1 MLLDLNSYSEDKI
14 SILYFV
20 HNVFVGINTCQYRY
34 TRKLSSQPINKLKV
48 VLLLISSYIVVEI
61 ISGLLTGSL
70 ALIADAGH
78 MLADAGGLTLA
89 LFAINFSSKPATP
102 QRTYGFYRIEILAA
116 LANSAVLILVSVY
129 IIYDAYERIIEPP
142 QIKGTA
148 LIIVGSIGLVV
159 NLVGIIIL
167 KGHAKENLNIEGAYL
182 EVLKDT
188 LGSIGVVVVGVVTSI
203 SEFYLVDPIISV
215 GLAFYILPRTWS
227 LMKKSI
233 NILMEGVPIN
243 ISYEEVKKA
252 ILQIKG
258 VTGVFDIHI
267 WAITSGMDAITA
279 HVVVSDPSKSQTIL
293 KDISSMLEKRFKITH
308 TTIQIETYHT

>member
-1 MLLDLNSYSEDKI
+1 
-14 SILYFV
+14 
-20 HNVFVGINTCQYRY
+20 
-34 TRKLSSQPINKLKV
+34 LSSQQINKLKI
-48 VLLLISSYIVVEI
+48 VLLLILSYIVVEV

-148 LIIVGSIGLVV
+148 LIIVGTIGLVV
-159 NLVGIIIL
+159 NLVGMYIL
-167 KGHAKENLNIEGAYL
+167 KGHANENLNIEGAYL

-188 LGSIGVVVVGVVTSI
+188 LGSVGVVVVGVITSI
-203 SEFYLVDPIISV
+203 SEFYLVDPIISI
-215 GLAFYILPRTWS
+215 GLAFYILPRIWS

-267 WAITSGMDAITA
+267 WTITSGMDAITA
-279 HVVVSDPSKSQTIL
+279 HVVVSDPSKSQIIL
-293 KDISSMLEKRFKITH
+293 KEISSMLEKRFKITH

>member
-1 MLLDLNSYSEDKI
+1 M
-14 SILYFV
+14 
-20 HNVFVGINTCQYRY
+20 
-34 TRKLSSQPINKLKV
+34 SSQQISKLKL
-48 VLLLISSYIVVEI
+48 VLLLISSYIVVEF

-89 LFAINFSSKPATP
+89 LFAINFSTKPATP

-148 LIIVGSIGLVV
+148 LIIVGTIGLVV
-159 NLVGIIIL
+159 NLVGMYIL
-167 KGHAKENLNIEGAYL
+167 KGHASGNLNIEGAYL

-188 LGSIGVVVVGVVTSI
+188 LGSVGVVVVGVITSI
-203 SEFYLVDPIISV
+203 SEFYLIDPIISV

-258 VTGVFDIHI
+258 VTGIFEMHI
-267 WAITSGMDAITA
+267 WTITSGMDAITA

-293 KDISSMLEKRFKITH
+293 KAISSMLENRFKITH

>member
-1 MLLDLNSYSEDKI
+1 M
-14 SILYFV
+14 
-20 HNVFVGINTCQYRY
+20 
-34 TRKLSSQPINKLKV
+34 SSQQINKLKI
-48 VLLLISSYIVVEI
+48 VLLLISSYIVVEV

-78 MLADAGGLTLA
+78 MLTDAGGLTLA

-148 LIIVGSIGLVV
+148 LIIVGTIGLVV
-159 NLVGIIIL
+159 NLVGMSIL
-167 KGHAKENLNIEGAYL
+167 KSHANENLNIEGAYL

-188 LGSIGVVVVGVVTSI
+188 LGSVGVIVVGVITSI
-203 SEFYLVDPIISV
+203 SEFYLVDPIISI
-215 GLAFYILPRTWS
+215 GLAFYMLPRIWS

-243 ISYEEVKKA
+243 ISYEEVKRA

-267 WAITSGMDAITA
+267 WTITSGMDAITA
-279 HVVVSDPSKSQTIL
+279 HVVVSDPSKSQIIL
-293 KDISSMLEKRFKITH
+293 KEISSMLEKRFKITH

>member
-1 MLLDLNSYSEDKI
+1 M
-14 SILYFV
+14 
-20 HNVFVGINTCQYRY
+20 
-34 TRKLSSQPINKLKV
+34 SSQQINKLKI
-48 VLLLISSYIVVEI
+48 VLLLILSYIVVEV

-148 LIIVGSIGLVV
+148 LIIVGTIGLVV
-159 NLVGIIIL
+159 NLVGMYIL
-167 KGHAKENLNIEGAYL
+167 KGHANENLNIEGAYL

-188 LGSIGVVVVGVVTSI
+188 LGSVGVVVVGVITSI
-203 SEFYLVDPIISV
+203 SEFYLVDPIISI
-215 GLAFYILPRTWS
+215 GLAFYILPRIWS

-267 WAITSGMDAITA
+267 WTITSGMDAITA
-279 HVVVSDPSKSQTIL
+279 HVVVSDPSKSQIIL
-293 KDISSMLEKRFKITH
+293 KEISSILENRFKITH

>member
-1 MLLDLNSYSEDKI
+1 
-14 SILYFV
+14 
-20 HNVFVGINTCQYRY
+20 
-34 TRKLSSQPINKLKV
+34 LSSQQISKLKL
-48 VLLLISSYIVVEI
+48 VLLLISSYIVVEF

-89 LFAINFSSKPATP
+89 LFAINFSSKPSTP

-142 QIKGTA
+142 QIKGTG
-148 LIIVGSIGLVV
+148 LIVVGIIGLVV
-159 NLVGIIIL
+159 NLVGMYIL
-167 KGHAKENLNIEGAYL
+167 KGHAGENLNIEGAYL

-188 LGSIGVVVVGVVTSI
+188 LGSVGVVVVGVITSI
-203 SEFYLVDPIISV
+203 SEFYLIDPIISV

-233 NILMEGVPIN
+233 NILMEGAPIN

-258 VTGVFDIHI
+258 VTGIFDIHI
-267 WAITSGMDAITA
+267 WTITSGMDAITA

-293 KDISSMLEKRFKITH
+293 KEISSMLENRFKITH

>member
-1 MLLDLNSYSEDKI
+1 
-14 SILYFV
+14 
-20 HNVFVGINTCQYRY
+20 
-34 TRKLSSQPINKLKV
+34 LSSQQINKLKI
-48 VLLLISSYIVVEI
+48 VLLLILSYIVVEV

-116 LANSAVLILVSVY
+116 LANSAVLILVSIY

-148 LIIVGSIGLVV
+148 LIIVGTIGLVV
-159 NLVGIIIL
+159 NLVGMYIL
-167 KGHAKENLNIEGAYL
+167 KGHVSESLNIEGAYL

-188 LGSIGVVVVGVVTSI
+188 LGSVGVVVVGVITSI
-203 SEFYLVDPIISV
+203 SEFYLIDPIISV

-243 ISYEEVKKA
+243 ISYDEVKKT

-258 VTGVFDIHI
+258 VTGIFDIHI
-267 WAITSGMDAITA
+267 WTITSGMDAITA
-279 HVVVSDPSKSQTIL
+279 HVVVSDPSKSQIIL
-293 KDISSMLEKRFKITH
+293 KEISSMLEKRFKITH

>member
-1 MLLDLNSYSEDKI
+1 
-14 SILYFV
+14 
-20 HNVFVGINTCQYRY
+20 
-34 TRKLSSQPINKLKV
+34 LSSQQISRLKI
-48 VLLLISSYIVVEI
+48 VLLLISSYIVVEV

-70 ALIADAGH
+70 TLIADAGH
-78 MLADAGGLTLA
+78 MFTDAGGLTLA

-129 IIYDAYERIIEPP
+129 IIYDAYERIIDPP
-142 QIKGTA
+142 HIKGAA
-148 LIIVGSIGLVV
+148 LVIVGSVGLLV
-159 NLVGIIIL
+159 NLVGMIIL
-167 KGHAKENLNIEGAYL
+167 KSHAKENLNIEGAYL

-188 LGSIGVVVVGVVTSI
+188 LGSVGVVAVGVITSI
-203 SEFYLVDPIISV
+203 SEFYVADPIISI

-233 NILMEGVPIN
+233 NILMEGVPMN

-267 WAITSGMDAITA
+267 WTITSGMDAITA

-293 KDISSMLEKRFKITH
+293 KEISSMLEKRFKITH

>member
-1 MLLDLNSYSEDKI
+1 M
-14 SILYFV
+14 
-20 HNVFVGINTCQYRY
+20 
-34 TRKLSSQPINKLKV
+34 SSQQISKLKL
-48 VLLLISSYIVVEI
+48 VLLLISSYIVVEF

-89 LFAINFSSKPATP
+89 LFAINFSTKPATP

-148 LIIVGSIGLVV
+148 LIIVGTIGLVV
-159 NLVGIIIL
+159 NLVGMYIL
-167 KGHAKENLNIEGAYL
+167 KGHATENLNIEGAYL

-188 LGSIGVVVVGVVTSI
+188 LGSVGVVVVGVITSI
-203 SEFYLVDPIISV
+203 SEFYLIDPIISV

-243 ISYEEVKKA
+243 ISYDEVKKA

-258 VTGVFDIHI
+258 VTGIFEIHI
-267 WAITSGMDAITA
+267 WTITSGMDAITA

-293 KDISSMLEKRFKITH
+293 KEISSMLENRFKITH

>member
-1 MLLDLNSYSEDKI
+1 M
-14 SILYFV
+14 
-20 HNVFVGINTCQYRY
+20 
-34 TRKLSSQPINKLKV
+34 SSQQINKLKI
-48 VLLLISSYIVVEI
+48 VLFLILSYIVVEV

-148 LIIVGSIGLVV
+148 LIIVGTIGLVV
-159 NLVGIIIL
+159 NLVGMYIL
-167 KGHAKENLNIEGAYL
+167 KGHANENLNIEGAYL

-188 LGSIGVVVVGVVTSI
+188 LGSVGVVVVGVITSI
-203 SEFYLVDPIISV
+203 SEFYLVDPIISI
-215 GLAFYILPRTWS
+215 GLAFYILPRIWS

-267 WAITSGMDAITA
+267 WTITSGMDAITA
-279 HVVVSDPSKSQTIL
+279 HVVVSDPSKSQIIL
-293 KDISSMLEKRFKITH
+293 KEISSILENRFKITH

>member
-1 MLLDLNSYSEDKI
+1 
-14 SILYFV
+14 
-20 HNVFVGINTCQYRY
+20 
-34 TRKLSSQPINKLKV
+34 LSSQQINKLKI
-48 VLLLISSYIVVEI
+48 VLLLILSYIVVEV

-148 LIIVGSIGLVV
+148 LIIVGTIGLVV
-159 NLVGIIIL
+159 NLVGMYIL
-167 KGHAKENLNIEGAYL
+167 KGHANENLNIEGAYL

-188 LGSIGVVVVGVVTSI
+188 LGSVGVVVVGVITSI
-203 SEFYLVDPIISV
+203 SEFYLVDPIISI
-215 GLAFYILPRTWS
+215 GLAFYILPRIWS

-267 WAITSGMDAITA
+267 WTITSGMDAITA
-279 HVVVSDPSKSQTIL
+279 HVVVSDPSKSQIIL
-293 KDISSMLEKRFKITH
+293 KEISSILENRFKITH

>member
-1 MLLDLNSYSEDKI
+1 
-14 SILYFV
+14 
-20 HNVFVGINTCQYRY
+20 
-34 TRKLSSQPINKLKV
+34 LSSQQISKLKL
-48 VLLLISSYIVVEI
+48 VLLLISSYIIVEF

-148 LIIVGSIGLVV
+148 LLIVGTIGLVV
-159 NLVGIIIL
+159 NLVGMYIL
-167 KGHAKENLNIEGAYL
+167 KGHVSESLNIEGAYL

-188 LGSIGVVVVGVVTSI
+188 LGSVGVVVVGVITSI
-203 SEFYLVDPIISV
+203 SEFYLIDPIISV

>member
-1 MLLDLNSYSEDKI
+1 M
-14 SILYFV
+14 
-20 HNVFVGINTCQYRY
+20 
-34 TRKLSSQPINKLKV
+34 SSQQISKLKL
-48 VLLLISSYIVVEI
+48 VLLLISSYTIVEF

-116 LANSAVLILVSVY
+116 LANSAVLILVSIY

-148 LIIVGSIGLVV
+148 VIIVGTIGLVV
-159 NLVGIIIL
+159 NLVGMYIL
-167 KGHAKENLNIEGAYL
+167 KGHVSESLNIEGAYL

-188 LGSIGVVVVGVVTSI
+188 LGSVGVVMVGVITSI
-203 SEFYLVDPIISV
+203 SEFYLIDPIISV

-243 ISYEEVKKA
+243 ISYDEVKKA

-258 VTGVFDIHI
+258 VTGIFDIHI
-267 WAITSGMDAITA
+267 WTITSGMDAITA
-279 HVVVSDPSKSQTIL
+279 HVVVSDPSKSQIIL
-293 KDISSMLEKRFKITH
+293 KEISSMLEKRFKITH

>member
-1 MLLDLNSYSEDKI
+1 
-14 SILYFV
+14 
-20 HNVFVGINTCQYRY
+20 
-34 TRKLSSQPINKLKV
+34 LSSQQISKLKL
-48 VLLLISSYIVVEI
+48 VLLLISSYIIVEF

-102 QRTYGFYRIEILAA
+102 QRTYGYYRIEILAA
-116 LANSAVLILVSVY
+116 LANSAVLILVSIY

-148 LIIVGSIGLVV
+148 LLIVGTIGLVV
-159 NLVGIIIL
+159 NLVGMYIL
-167 KGHAKENLNIEGAYL
+167 KGHVSESLNIEGAYL

-188 LGSIGVVVVGVVTSI
+188 LGSVGVVVVGVITSI
-203 SEFYLVDPIISV
+203 SEFYLIDPIISV

-243 ISYEEVKKA
+243 ISYDEVKKA

-258 VTGVFDIHI
+258 VTGIFDIHI
-267 WAITSGMDAITA
+267 WTITSGMDAITA
-279 HVVVSDPSKSQTIL
+279 HVVVSDPSKSQIIL
-293 KDISSMLEKRFKITH
+293 KEISSMLEKRFKITH

>member
-1 MLLDLNSYSEDKI
+1 
-14 SILYFV
+14 
-20 HNVFVGINTCQYRY
+20 
-34 TRKLSSQPINKLKV
+34 LSSQQISKLKL
-48 VLLLISSYIVVEI
+48 VLLLISSYIVVEF

-89 LFAINFSSKPATP
+89 LFAINFSTKPATP

-148 LIIVGSIGLVV
+148 LIIVGTIGLVV
-159 NLVGIIIL
+159 NLVGMYIL
-167 KGHAKENLNIEGAYL
+167 KGHATENLNIEGAYL

-188 LGSIGVVVVGVVTSI
+188 LGSVGVVVVGVITSI
-203 SEFYLVDPIISV
+203 SKFYLIDPIISV

-258 VTGVFDIHI
+258 VTGIFEIHI
-267 WAITSGMDAITA
+267 WTITSGMDAITA

-293 KDISSMLEKRFKITH
+293 KEISSMLENRFKITH

>member
-1 MLLDLNSYSEDKI
+1 M
-14 SILYFV
+14 
-20 HNVFVGINTCQYRY
+20 
-34 TRKLSSQPINKLKV
+34 SSQQINKLKI
-48 VLLLISSYIVVEI
+48 VLLLISSYIVVEV

-78 MLADAGGLTLA
+78 MLTDAGGLTLA

-148 LIIVGSIGLVV
+148 LIIVGIIGLVV
-159 NLVGIIIL
+159 NLVGMSIL
-167 KGHAKENLNIEGAYL
+167 KSHANENLNIEGAYL

-188 LGSIGVVVVGVVTSI
+188 LGSVGVIVVGVITSI
-203 SEFYLVDPIISV
+203 SEFYLVDPIISI
-215 GLAFYILPRTWS
+215 GLAFYMLPRIWS

-243 ISYEEVKKA
+243 ISYEEVKRA

-267 WAITSGMDAITA
+267 WTITSGMDAITA
-279 HVVVSDPSKSQTIL
+279 HVVVSDPSKSQIIL
-293 KDISSMLEKRFKITH
+293 KEISSMLEKRFKITH

>member
-1 MLLDLNSYSEDKI
+1 M
-14 SILYFV
+14 
-20 HNVFVGINTCQYRY
+20 
-34 TRKLSSQPINKLKV
+34 SSQQISKLKL
-48 VLLLISSYIVVEI
+48 VLLLISSYIVVEF

-89 LFAINFSSKPATP
+89 LFAINFSTKPATP

-148 LIIVGSIGLVV
+148 LIIVGTIGLVV
-159 NLVGIIIL
+159 NLVGMYIL
-167 KGHAKENLNIEGAYL
+167 KGHASGNLNIEGAYL

-188 LGSIGVVVVGVVTSI
+188 LGSVGVVVVGVITSI
-203 SEFYLVDPIISV
+203 SEFYLIDPIISV

-258 VTGVFDIHI
+258 VTGIFEIHI
-267 WAITSGMDAITA
+267 WTITSGMDAITA

-293 KDISSMLEKRFKITH
+293 KEISSMLENRFKITH

>member
-1 MLLDLNSYSEDKI
+1 MLSQQIIRL
-14 SILYFV
+14 
-20 HNVFVGINTCQYRY
+20 
-34 TRKLSSQPINKLKV
+34 KL
-48 VLLLISSYIVVEI
+48 VLLLISSYIAVEVI
-61 ISGLLTGSL
+61 GGLLTGSL

-78 MLADAGGLTLA
+78 MLTDAGGLALA
-89 LFAINFSSKPATP
+89 LFAINFSTKPATP

-116 LANSAVLILVSVY
+116 LANGAVLILVSIY
-129 IIYDAYERIIEPP
+129 IIYDAYGRIIEPP
-142 QIKGTA
+142 EIQSIPMISIA
-148 LIIVGSIGLVV
+148 AIGLAV
-159 NLVGIIIL
+159 NLVGMKLL
-167 KGHAKENLNIEGAYL
+167 KGHAKENLNMEGAYL

-188 LGSIGVVVVGVVTSI
+188 LGSVSIILVGVIIFTTK
-203 SEFYLVDPIISV
+203 FYLADPIISV

-233 NILMEGVPIN
+233 NILMEGVPMN

-258 VTGVFDIHI
+258 VTGVFDMHI
-267 WAITSGMDAITA
+267 WTITSGMDAITA

-293 KDISSMLEKRFKITH
+293 KEISSILEKRFKITH

>member
-1 MLLDLNSYSEDKI
+1 M
-14 SILYFV
+14 
-20 HNVFVGINTCQYRY
+20 
-34 TRKLSSQPINKLKV
+34 SSQQINKLKI
-48 VLLLISSYIVVEI
+48 VLLLISSYIVVEV

-78 MLADAGGLTLA
+78 MLTDAGGLTLA

-116 LANSAVLILVSVY
+116 LANSAVLILVSIY

-148 LIIVGSIGLVV
+148 LIIVGTIGLVV
-159 NLVGIIIL
+159 NLVGINIL
-167 KGHAKENLNIEGAYL
+167 KGHANENLNIEGAYL

-188 LGSIGVVVVGVVTSI
+188 LGSVGVVVVGIITSI
-203 SEFYLVDPIISV
+203 SEFYLVDPIVSV
-215 GLAFYILPRTWS
+215 GLAFYILPRIWS

-233 NILMEGVPIN
+233 NILMEGVPMN

-267 WAITSGMDAITA
+267 WTITSGMDAITA

-293 KDISSMLEKRFKITH
+293 KEISSMLENRFKITH

>member
-1 MLLDLNSYSEDKI
+1 
-14 SILYFV
+14 
-20 HNVFVGINTCQYRY
+20 
-34 TRKLSSQPINKLKV
+34 LSSQQINKLKI
-48 VLLLISSYIVVEI
+48 VLLLVSSYIVVEV

-116 LANSAVLILVSVY
+116 LANSAILILVSIY

-142 QIKGTA
+142 QIKGAA
-148 LIIVGSIGLVV
+148 LIIVGTIGLVV
-159 NLVGIIIL
+159 NLVGINIL
-167 KGHAKENLNIEGAYL
+167 KGHANENLNIEGAYL

-188 LGSIGVVVVGVVTSI
+188 LGSVGVVVVGIVTSI

-215 GLAFYILPRTWS
+215 GLAFYILPRIWS

-233 NILMEGVPIN
+233 NILMEGVPMN

-267 WAITSGMDAITA
+267 WTITSGMDAITA

-293 KDISSMLEKRFKITH
+293 KEISSMLENRFKITH

>member
-1 MLLDLNSYSEDKI
+1 M
-14 SILYFV
+14 
-20 HNVFVGINTCQYRY
+20 
-34 TRKLSSQPINKLKV
+34 SSQQINKLKI
-48 VLLLISSYIVVEI
+48 VLLLISSYIVVEV

-78 MLADAGGLTLA
+78 MLTDAGSLTLA

-159 NLVGIIIL
+159 NLVGMSIL
-167 KGHAKENLNIEGAYL
+167 KRHANDNLNIEGAYL

-188 LGSIGVVVVGVVTSI
+188 LGSVGVVVVGVITSI
-203 SEFYLVDPIISV
+203 SEFYLVDPMISI
-215 GLAFYILPRTWS
+215 GLAFYMLPRIWS
-227 LMKKSI
+227 LMKKST

-267 WAITSGMDAITA
+267 WTITSGMDAITA
-279 HVVVSDPSKSQTIL
+279 HVVVSDPSKSQIIL
-293 KDISSMLEKRFKITH
+293 KEISSMLEKRFKITH

>member
-1 MLLDLNSYSEDKI
+1 
-14 SILYFV
+14 
-20 HNVFVGINTCQYRY
+20 
-34 TRKLSSQPINKLKV
+34 LSSQQINKLKI
-48 VLLLISSYIVVEI
+48 VLLLVSSYIVVEV

-116 LANSAVLILVSVY
+116 LANSAILILVSIY

-142 QIKGTA
+142 QIKGAA
-148 LIIVGSIGLVV
+148 LIIVGTIGLVV
-159 NLVGIIIL
+159 NLVGINIL
-167 KGHAKENLNIEGAYL
+167 KGHANENLNIEGAYL

-188 LGSIGVVVVGVVTSI
+188 LGSVGVVVVGIITSI

-215 GLAFYILPRTWS
+215 GLAFYILPRIWS

-233 NILMEGVPIN
+233 NILMEGVPMN

-267 WAITSGMDAITA
+267 WTITSGMDAITA

-293 KDISSMLEKRFKITH
+293 KEISSMLEIRFKITH

>member
-1 MLLDLNSYSEDKI
+1 M
-14 SILYFV
+14 
-20 HNVFVGINTCQYRY
+20 
-34 TRKLSSQPINKLKV
+34 SSQQINKLKI
-48 VLLLISSYIVVEI
+48 VLLLISSYIVVEV

-78 MLADAGGLTLA
+78 MLTDAGGLTLA

-129 IIYDAYERIIEPP
+129 IIYDAYERINEPP

-148 LIIVGSIGLVV
+148 LIIVGTIGLVV
-159 NLVGIIIL
+159 NLVGMSIL
-167 KGHAKENLNIEGAYL
+167 KSHANENLNIEGAYL

-188 LGSIGVVVVGVVTSI
+188 LGSVGVIVVGVITSI
-203 SEFYLVDPIISV
+203 SEFYLVDPIISI
-215 GLAFYILPRTWS
+215 GLAFYMLPRIWS

-243 ISYEEVKKA
+243 ISYEEVKRA

-267 WAITSGMDAITA
+267 WTITSGMDAITA
-279 HVVVSDPSKSQTIL
+279 HVVVSDPSKSQIIL
-293 KDISSMLEKRFKITH
+293 KEISSMLEKRFKITH

>member
-1 MLLDLNSYSEDKI
+1 
-14 SILYFV
+14 
-20 HNVFVGINTCQYRY
+20 
-34 TRKLSSQPINKLKV
+34 
-48 VLLLISSYIVVEI
+48 
-61 ISGLLTGSL
+61 
-70 ALIADAGH
+70 

-89 LFAINFSSKPATP
+89 LFAINFSTKPATP

-148 LIIVGSIGLVV
+148 LIIVGTIGLVV
-159 NLVGIIIL
+159 NLVGMYIL
-167 KGHAKENLNIEGAYL
+167 KGHATGNLNIEGAYL

-188 LGSIGVVVVGVVTSI
+188 LGSVGVVVVGVITSI
-203 SEFYLVDPIISV
+203 SEFYLIDPIISV

-258 VTGVFDIHI
+258 VTGIFEMHI
-267 WAITSGMDAITA
+267 WTITSGMDAITA

-293 KDISSMLEKRFKITH
+293 KEISSMLENRFKITH

>member
-1 MLLDLNSYSEDKI
+1 M
-14 SILYFV
+14 
-20 HNVFVGINTCQYRY
+20 
-34 TRKLSSQPINKLKV
+34 SSQQINKLKI
-48 VLLLISSYIVVEI
+48 VLLLVSSYIVVEV

-116 LANSAVLILVSVY
+116 LANSAILILVSIY

-142 QIKGTA
+142 QIKGAA
-148 LIIVGSIGLVV
+148 LIIVGTIGLVV
-159 NLVGIIIL
+159 NLVGINIL
-167 KGHAKENLNIEGAYL
+167 KGHANENLNIEGAYL

-188 LGSIGVVVVGVVTSI
+188 LGSVGVVVVGIVTSI

-215 GLAFYILPRTWS
+215 GLAFYILPRIWS

-233 NILMEGVPIN
+233 NILMEGVPMN

-267 WAITSGMDAITA
+267 WTITSGMDAITA

-293 KDISSMLEKRFKITH
+293 KEISSMLENRFKITH

>member
-1 MLLDLNSYSEDKI
+1 
-14 SILYFV
+14 
-20 HNVFVGINTCQYRY
+20 
-34 TRKLSSQPINKLKV
+34 LSSQPINKLKV

-116 LANSAVLILVSVY
+116 LANSAVLILVSIY

-293 KDISSMLEKRFKITH
+293 KEISSMLEKRFKITH

>member
-1 MLLDLNSYSEDKI
+1 M
-14 SILYFV
+14 
-20 HNVFVGINTCQYRY
+20 
-34 TRKLSSQPINKLKV
+34 SSQQINKLKI
-48 VLLLISSYIVVEI
+48 VLLLISSYIVVEV

-78 MLADAGGLTLA
+78 MLTDAGGLTLA

-148 LIIVGSIGLVV
+148 LIIVGTIGLVV
-159 NLVGIIIL
+159 NLVGMSIL
-167 KGHAKENLNIEGAYL
+167 KSHANENLNIEGAYL

-188 LGSIGVVVVGVVTSI
+188 LGSVGVIVVGVITSI
-203 SEFYLVDPIISV
+203 SEFYLVDPIISI
-215 GLAFYILPRTWS
+215 GLAFYMLPRIWS

-267 WAITSGMDAITA
+267 WTITSGMDAITA
-279 HVVVSDPSKSQTIL
+279 HVVVSDPSKSQIIL
-293 KDISSMLEKRFKITH
+293 KEISSMLEKRFKITH

>member
-1 MLLDLNSYSEDKI
+1 M
-14 SILYFV
+14 
-20 HNVFVGINTCQYRY
+20 
-34 TRKLSSQPINKLKV
+34 SSQQISKLKL
-48 VLLLISSYIVVEI
+48 VLLLISSYIIVEF

-148 LIIVGSIGLVV
+148 LIIVGTIGLVV
-159 NLVGIIIL
+159 NLVGMSIL
-167 KGHAKENLNIEGAYL
+167 KSHANENLNIEGAYL

-188 LGSIGVVVVGVVTSI
+188 LGSVGVIVVGVITSI
-203 SEFYLVDPIISV
+203 SEFYLVDPIISI
-215 GLAFYILPRTWS
+215 GLAFYMLPRIWS

-243 ISYEEVKKA
+243 ISYEEVKRA

-267 WAITSGMDAITA
+267 WTITSGMDAITA
-279 HVVVSDPSKSQTIL
+279 HVVVSDPSKSQIIL
-293 KDISSMLEKRFKITH
+293 KEISSMLEKRFKITH

>member
-1 MLLDLNSYSEDKI
+1 
-14 SILYFV
+14 
-20 HNVFVGINTCQYRY
+20 
-34 TRKLSSQPINKLKV
+34 LSSQQINKLKI
-48 VLLLISSYIVVEI
+48 VLLLISSYIVVEV

-78 MLADAGGLTLA
+78 MLTDAGGLTLA

-116 LANSAVLILVSVY
+116 LANSAVLILVSIY

-148 LIIVGSIGLVV
+148 LIIVGTIGLVV
-159 NLVGIIIL
+159 NLVGINIL
-167 KGHAKENLNIEGAYL
+167 KGHANENLNIEGAYL

-188 LGSIGVVVVGVVTSI
+188 LGSVGVVVVGIITSI
-203 SEFYLVDPIISV
+203 SEFYLVDPIVSV
-215 GLAFYILPRTWS
+215 GLAFYILPRIWS

-233 NILMEGVPIN
+233 NILMEGVPMN

-267 WAITSGMDAITA
+267 WTITSGMDAITA

-293 KDISSMLEKRFKITH
+293 KEISSMLENRFKITH

>member
-1 MLLDLNSYSEDKI
+1 
-14 SILYFV
+14 
-20 HNVFVGINTCQYRY
+20 
-34 TRKLSSQPINKLKV
+34 LSSQQISKLKL
-48 VLLLISSYIVVEI
+48 VLLLISSYIIVEF

-116 LANSAVLILVSVY
+116 LANSAVLILVSIY

-148 LIIVGSIGLVV
+148 LLIVGTIGLVV
-159 NLVGIIIL
+159 NLVGMYIL
-167 KGHAKENLNIEGAYL
+167 KGHVSESLNIEGAYL

-188 LGSIGVVVVGVVTSI
+188 LGSVGVVVVGVITSI
-203 SEFYLVDPIISV
+203 SEFYLIDPIISV

-243 ISYEEVKKA
+243 ISYDEVKKA

-258 VTGVFDIHI
+258 VTGIFDIHI
-267 WAITSGMDAITA
+267 WTITSGMDAITA
-279 HVVVSDPSKSQTIL
+279 HVVVSDPSKSQIIL
-293 KDISSMLEKRFKITH
+293 KEISSILENRFKITH

>member
-1 MLLDLNSYSEDKI
+1 M
-14 SILYFV
+14 
-20 HNVFVGINTCQYRY
+20 
-34 TRKLSSQPINKLKV
+34 SSQQISKLKL
-48 VLLLISSYIVVEI
+48 VLLLISSYIVVEF

-89 LFAINFSSKPATP
+89 LFAINFSTKPATP

-148 LIIVGSIGLVV
+148 LIIVGTIGLVV
-159 NLVGIIIL
+159 NLVGMYIL
-167 KGHAKENLNIEGAYL
+167 KGHATENLNIEGAYL

-188 LGSIGVVVVGVVTSI
+188 LGSVGVVVVGVITSI
-203 SEFYLVDPIISV
+203 SKFYLIDPIISV

-258 VTGVFDIHI
+258 VTGIFEIHI
-267 WAITSGMDAITA
+267 WTITSGMDAITA

-293 KDISSMLEKRFKITH
+293 KEISSMLENRFKITH

>member
-1 MLLDLNSYSEDKI
+1 
-14 SILYFV
+14 
-20 HNVFVGINTCQYRY
+20 
-34 TRKLSSQPINKLKV
+34 LSSQQISKLKL
-48 VLLLISSYIVVEI
+48 VLLLISSYIIVEF

-148 LIIVGSIGLVV
+148 LIIVGTIGLVV
-159 NLVGIIIL
+159 NLVGMYIL
-167 KGHAKENLNIEGAYL
+167 KGHVSESLNIEGAYL

-188 LGSIGVVVVGVVTSI
+188 LGSVGVVVVGVITSI
-203 SEFYLVDPIISV
+203 SEFYLIDPIISV

-243 ISYEEVKKA
+243 ISYDEVKKA

-258 VTGVFDIHI
+258 VTGIFDIHI
-267 WAITSGMDAITA
+267 WTITSGMDAITA

-293 KDISSMLEKRFKITH
+293 KEISSMLEKRFKITH

>member
-1 MLLDLNSYSEDKI
+1 M
-14 SILYFV
+14 
-20 HNVFVGINTCQYRY
+20 
-34 TRKLSSQPINKLKV
+34 SSQQINKLKI
-48 VLLLISSYIVVEI
+48 VLLLVSSYIVVEV

-116 LANSAVLILVSVY
+116 LANSAILILVSIY

-142 QIKGTA
+142 QIKGAA
-148 LIIVGSIGLVV
+148 LIIVGTIGLVV
-159 NLVGIIIL
+159 NLVGINIL
-167 KGHAKENLNIEGAYL
+167 KGHANENLNIEGAYL

-188 LGSIGVVVVGVVTSI
+188 LGSVGVVVVGIITSI

-215 GLAFYILPRTWS
+215 GLAFYILPRIWS

-233 NILMEGVPIN
+233 NILMEGVPMN

-267 WAITSGMDAITA
+267 WTITSGMDAITA

-293 KDISSMLEKRFKITH
+293 KEISSMLENRFKITH

>member
-1 MLLDLNSYSEDKI
+1 M
-14 SILYFV
+14 
-20 HNVFVGINTCQYRY
+20 
-34 TRKLSSQPINKLKV
+34 SSQQINKLKI
-48 VLLLISSYIVVEI
+48 VLLLISSYIVVEV

-78 MLADAGGLTLA
+78 MLTDAGGLTLA

-129 IIYDAYERIIEPP
+129 IIYDAYERINEPP

-148 LIIVGSIGLVV
+148 LIIVGTIGLVV
-159 NLVGIIIL
+159 NLVGMSIL
-167 KGHAKENLNIEGAYL
+167 KSHANENLNIEGAYL

-188 LGSIGVVVVGVVTSI
+188 LGSVGVIVVGVITSI
-203 SEFYLVDPIISV
+203 SEFYLVDPIISI
-215 GLAFYILPRTWS
+215 GLAFYMLPRIWS

-267 WAITSGMDAITA
+267 WTITSGMDAITA
-279 HVVVSDPSKSQTIL
+279 HVVVSDPSKSQIIL
-293 KDISSMLEKRFKITH
+293 KEISSMLEKRFKITH

>member
-1 MLLDLNSYSEDKI
+1 
-14 SILYFV
+14 
-20 HNVFVGINTCQYRY
+20 
-34 TRKLSSQPINKLKV
+34 LSSQPINKLKV

-116 LANSAVLILVSVY
+116 LANSAVLILVSIY

>member
-1 MLLDLNSYSEDKI
+1 
-14 SILYFV
+14 
-20 HNVFVGINTCQYRY
+20 
-34 TRKLSSQPINKLKV
+34 LSSQQISKLKL
-48 VLLLISSYIVVEI
+48 VLLLISSYIVVEF

-89 LFAINFSSKPATP
+89 LFAINFSTKPATP

-116 LANSAVLILVSVY
+116 LANSAVLILVSIY

-148 LIIVGSIGLVV
+148 LIIVGTIGLLV
-159 NLVGIIIL
+159 NLVGMYIL
-167 KGHAKENLNIEGAYL
+167 KGHATENLNIEGAYL

-188 LGSIGVVVVGVVTSI
+188 LGSVGVVVVGVITSI
-203 SEFYLVDPIISV
+203 SKFYLIDPIISV

-258 VTGVFDIHI
+258 VTGIFEIHI
-267 WAITSGMDAITA
+267 WTITSGMDAITA

-293 KDISSMLEKRFKITH
+293 KEISSMLENRFKITH

>member
-1 MLLDLNSYSEDKI
+1 
-14 SILYFV
+14 
-20 HNVFVGINTCQYRY
+20 
-34 TRKLSSQPINKLKV
+34 LSSQQISKLKL
-48 VLLLISSYIVVEI
+48 VLLLISSYTIVEF

-116 LANSAVLILVSVY
+116 LANSAVLILVSIY

-148 LIIVGSIGLVV
+148 VIIVGTIGLVV
-159 NLVGIIIL
+159 NLVGMYIL
-167 KGHAKENLNIEGAYL
+167 KGHVSESLNIEGAYL

-188 LGSIGVVVVGVVTSI
+188 LGSVGVVMVGVITSI
-203 SEFYLVDPIISV
+203 SEFYLIDPIISV

-243 ISYEEVKKA
+243 ISYDEVKKA

-258 VTGVFDIHI
+258 VTGIFDIHI
-267 WAITSGMDAITA
+267 WTITSGMDAITA
-279 HVVVSDPSKSQTIL
+279 HVVVSDPSKSQIIL
-293 KDISSMLEKRFKITH
+293 KEISSMLEKRFKITH

>member
-1 MLLDLNSYSEDKI
+1 M
-14 SILYFV
+14 
-20 HNVFVGINTCQYRY
+20 
-34 TRKLSSQPINKLKV
+34 SSQQINRLKI
-48 VLLLISSYIVVEI
+48 VLLLTSSYIVVEV

-102 QRTYGFYRIEILAA
+102 RRTYGFYRIEILAA
-116 LANSAVLILVSVY
+116 LVNSAVLILVSIY

-148 LIIVGSIGLVV
+148 LIIVGTIGLVV
-159 NLVGIIIL
+159 NLVGMNIL
-167 KGHAKENLNIEGAYL
+167 KGDAKENLNIEGAYL

-188 LGSIGVVVVGVVTSI
+188 LGSVGVVVVGIITSI
-203 SEFYLVDPIISV
+203 SEFYLADPIISV

-233 NILMEGVPIN
+233 NILMEGVPMN

-258 VTGVFDIHI
+258 VTGIFDIHI
-267 WAITSGMDAITA
+267 WTITSGMDAITA
-279 HVVVSDPSKSQTIL
+279 HVIVSDPSKSQTIL
-293 KDISSMLEKRFKITH
+293 KEISSMLEKRFKITH